1 MGGNDQICGC
11 CDTGCAVRK
20 GRSLE
25 TAAMEYHGRA
35 FLGPIIVRKP
45 TIDVHEPSTSLK
57 VDHRAAGVS
66 PQAVAMAGVV
76 AAVGLLYVIVLV
88 MVAAVGLLYVIV
100 LVMVAAVGLLYVIV
114 LVMVAAVGLL
124 CSQLSGVMETVFKA
138 AMYEITR
145 LVEDSFLEE
154 VSRSREQV
162 ESLKQRLQWSESRR
176 RERESGGRTRC
187 ADCGRAGVS
196 SEETEDRPS
205 GTQSEVDEGRGLKQ
219 EKVPDGSWSSCPGKP
234 RSPALRM
241 RRRRWP
247 HPALSERRRGALQR
261 RRASWELFLTDCVLW
276 QQSELDG
283 DRLDA
288 MLKEEA
294 LQTAPPAGELQER
307 WSVCLEGEYP
317 AQAQQ
322 HAGRRARG
330 GAGQD
335 DGFGVQRLHM
345 CEEWGSGAG
354 PGAGHG
360 PEAGG
365 GEELAHAYEARY
377 GLEEELGVALEE
389 EPKGEYM
396 AAMLGFPADL
406 DPTNPAH
413 PAVARGRRAG
423 FPQGSSPPVTD
434 SELDCLLINEDGFLQ
449 DADRRSRGP
458 RRGRGRRG
466 AERRELGGG
475 ACGTDLLPPGLDSAS
490 GGHRGAPFAPPPA
503 LLHGCTHCRLSFP
516 DLPALKAHLLT
527 HAGAG
532 AYTCTQCGKSFTQ
545 ACNLKVHQR
554 IHSGQGL
561 HLCSHCGKGFLSFAE
576 LKRHK
581 CSHGS
586 EKPYCCSL
594 CGNKFSRLWNLKLHR
609 RIHTQEKPHRCAQ
622 CGKSFTR
629 ADILKVHHRTH
640 TGERPYSCTICG
652 LSFKRLDHLK
662 SHQRKHS

>member
-1 MGGNDQICGC
+1 MSD
-11 CDTGCAVRK
+11 A
-20 GRSLE
+20 
-25 TAAMEYHGRA
+25 
-35 FLGPIIVRKP
+35 IV
-45 TIDVHEPSTSLK
+45 TF
-57 VDHRAAGVS
+57 
-66 PQAVAMAGVV
+66 Q
-76 AAVGLLYVIVLV
+76 
-88 MVAAVGLLYVIV
+88 
-100 LVMVAAVGLLYVIV
+100 
-114 LVMVAAVGLL
+114 
-124 CSQLSGVMETVFKA
+124 SQLSGVMETVFKA

-219 EKVPDGSWSSCPGKP
+219 EKVPDGSWSSCPGEASIP
-234 RSPALRM
+234 GPTHAQEAVATPS
-241 RRRRWP
+241 
-247 HPALSERRRGALQR
+247 SVGAPSGCTPT
-261 RRASWELFLTDCVLW
+261 A
-276 QQSELDG
+276 QSELDG

-307 WSVCLEGEYP
+307 WSVCLEGQEGP
-317 AQAQQ
+317 
-322 HAGRRARG
+322 G

-503 LLHGCTHCRLSFP
+503 PLHGCTHCRLSFP